1 MKKKNFWFF
10 FFLIL
15 FNNQNHA
22 YEIRSIVTVD
32 ENNITNY
39 DLQKNI
45 ELTELIQGRKVSQF
59 DTRSILEST
68 INLKIKEI
76 ELNKLKIEIKKEN
89 INKKLNSIIN
99 QISNDKQINN
109 EMKDLLYKQIET
121 QERWNRLI
129 FFKFKDKLEVNINE
143 INEIAKLKNLNNKQ
157 KEELIFSEKNKKI
170 NIISNTYFNEI
181 KSKYLI
187 KMIK

>member
-1 MKKKNFWFF
+1 MKNKFLWFF
-10 FFLIL
+10 LFLFF
-15 FNNQNHA
+15 FNNEA
-22 YEIRSIVTVD
+22 YVFEIKSIVTID

-39 DLQKNI
+39 DLQKSI
-45 ELTELIQGRKVSQF
+45 ELTELIQGRKISQF
-59 DTRSILEST
+59 ETRSILENT

-76 ELNKLKIEIKKEN
+76 ELNKLEIEIKKEN
-89 INKKLNSIIN
+89 INKKFNSIIK

-109 EMKDLLYKQIET
+109 EMKGLIYKQIET
-121 QERWNRLI
+121 QERWNNLI
-129 FFKFKDKLEVNINE
+129 FFKFRNKLEVNINE
-143 INEIAKLKNLNNKQ
+143 INEIAKLRNLNNKQ

-181 KSKYLI
+181 KSKYLV